1 MAATLGGGGLRAIE
15 VQDRLSVAGLR
26 DQPHVHPSPLTLHR
40 HPLAVWRLLC
50 HAVWHKLSPRSRDVE
65 AGEGNIRE
73 KSHISKEPLGLRQ
86 EEELVGTGKGRA
98 PRQLLEE
105 DAHSGLEGDGSSSVG
120 DSSSQEPSCCVEA
133 LSYYHA
139 VYSVRVDEAAMDS
152 VCGKDSPRSTARGS
166 RGRKGAARAALG
178 SKGSGSQARRAAWEM
193 ARFNDD
199 GLGDIGGRVGGPSRH
214 GSAQGGGGQQQ
225 QRVFKQTKAQRART
239 MALYNPIPVR
249 QNCFT
254 QNRSLF
260 LFGEDNGVRNIT
272 VAALPL
278 TCCLTPFEYMIL
290 ATILANCIVLALEQ
304 HLPNNDRTPMSKKLD
319 ETEPYFIAIFC
330 FEAGIKIIALGFVFH
345 KGSYLHNGWNIM
357 DFVVVVTGIMAKVGM
372 YYDLRTLRAVR
383 VLRPLKLVSGI
394 PSLQVVLK
402 SIMKAMIPLLQISLL
417 LFFAILIF
425 AIIGLEFYMG
435 KLHNTCFDSKTNE
448 PDPKNEKPC
457 LNDSSGFVCPNDTVC
472 RGHWEGP
479 NYGITQFDNILYAVL
494 TVFQCITMEGWTDI
508 LYNTNDALGSTWN
521 WLYFVPLIILGSFF
535 MLNLVLGV
543 LSGEFAKERERVEN
557 RRAFLKLRRQQQIER
572 ELNGYM
578 EWICKAEEVMLAE
591 EDRNAEDK
599 SAFDVLRR
607 ATLKKSRTDLIQA
620 EEGLNERF
628 SDITS
633 TGKASGSPFAR
644 ASIVSV
650 KQETSS
656 YFQRKEKRMRFFIR
670 RMVKSHTFYWTV
682 LCLVGLNT
690 LCVAI
695 VHYDQPVLLTDLLTY
710 AEFVFLGL
718 FLSEMLL
725 KMYGLGT
732 RSYFHSSF
740 NCFDFG
746 VIIGSIFEI
755 IWAMIQPGTSFG
767 IRVLR
772 ALRLLRIFKV
782 TKYWASLRNL
792 VVSLLNSMKSIIS
805 LLFLLFLF
813 IVVFA
818 LLGMQLFGG
827 QFNFEECTPPTNF
840 DTFPAAI
847 MTVFQILTGE
857 DWNVVMYDAIKS
869 QGGINRGTI
878 FCIYFIVLTLFG
890 NYTLLNVFL
899 AIAVDNLANAQELT
913 KDEEEEEEAATQK
926 LAIQKAREV
935 AEVSPI
941 SATNLSVSA
950 CKDAQG
956 KGGKP
961 RSVWEQRTNE
971 LRRINLRASSEALYS
986 ELDPEERRRF
996 ASSLHI
1002 RPDMKSHLDRPL
1014 TVSPPPCD
1022 GRRVSDVARAA
1033 GVAGIPFLPEAGRG
1047 VDGGAVAV
1055 AVAAFGDRGA
1065 ADSGGGKQRRQ
1076 PKEQALEEDRE
1087 QRAPRRPND
1096 LRPGMEGEDEDLAR
1110 GRRQRH
1116 RAHSTYETDEQEEG
1130 KGRCRP
1136 EQMSNAPPLHNP
1148 SPFWTSLFIKTVV
1161 WRAPQPLATLVSAP
1175 SAGGCTAAPSAH
1187 VRLGRAR
1194 ERQAQGPVEI
1204 VVTDFSPTLVLTP
1217 PRRVRSAVARPT
1229 PLPIPTLP
1237 LNVLTLP
1244 AHCLRRVLDFT
1255 SVICALL
1262 RSDIGAL
1269 VKLKKPDDVAEE
1281 EKDEKGDNDDDDD
1294 KRHKPILPY
1303 SSMFI
1308 FSSTNPLR
1316 RLCHYIVTL
1325 RYFEMCIL
1333 LVIAMSSIALAAE
1346 DPVEADSPWNK
1357 ILRNFDYVFT
1367 GVFTFELFI
1376 KMIDLGLVFHPGAY
1390 FRDLWNILDF
1400 IVVSG
1405 ALMAYVF
1412 SNKGG
1417 KDLNT
1422 IKSLRVLRVLR
1433 PLKTIKRLP
1442 KLKAVFDCVVN
1453 SLKNVLNILIVYMLF
1468 MFIFAVIAVQ
1478 LFKGKFFYC
1487 TDNSKALEKE
1497 CSGYYLLYGKD
1508 NAVKAERREWKKFP
1522 FHYDNVLWALLTLF
1536 TVSTGEGWPEV
1547 LRHSVEATY
1556 EEQGPSPGYRMEMSI
1571 FYVVYFV
1578 VFPFFFVNIFVA
1590 LIIITFQEQGDK
1602 VMSEYSLEK
1611 NERACI
1617 DFVVSAKP
1625 LTRYM
1630 PQNRNTFQY
1639 RMWKFVVSPPFEY
1652 FIMAMIALNTIVLM
1666 MKYHEA
1672 SPEYEKILRNLNII
1686 FTVLFF
1692 LECKLKIVAF
1702 GILNYFRDA
1711 WNVFDFV
1718 TVLGSITD
1726 ILVTELGKNF
1736 INLSFLR
1743 LFRAARLI
1751 KLLRQGYT
1759 IRILLWTFLQSFKA
1773 LPYVCLL
1780 IAMLFFIYAIVGMQV
1795 FGNVKLDD
1803 EGGITEH
1810 NNFQTF
1816 FQALML
1822 LFRSAT
1828 GEAWQ
1833 EIMLSCLSKKPCEQH
1848 SLNGEN
1854 VCGSDFAYFYFVSFI
1869 FLCSFLMLNLF
1880 VAVIMDNFEYLT
1892 RDSSILGPHHLDE
1905 FVRIWGDYDPAATGR
1920 ITYTKMYELLR
1931 HMSPPLGLGKKCPVR
1946 IAYKRLVRM
1955 DMPIAEDNTVHF
1967 TTTLMA
1973 LIRTALDIKI
1983 AKAGA
1988 DKFECD
1994 SELRK
1999 EMMAIWPT
2007 LSQKTLDILVPPH
2020 RAVDLT
2026 VGKVYAA
2033 MMIYNYY
2040 KSNKNKKMQLQQ
2052 AAAMQQVRTSARR
2065 PESELAL
2072 PGAVKVLNLNLE
2084 TLRLSPAAIPPPP
2097 TRALADLGSGDLRA
2111 SPSWVT
2117 QRAQEMVQRTRQRRA
2132 GERGWSDEQP
2142 DARPP
2147 SQQLE
2152 MRDMVHPGYYDPE
2165 AQMALESYG
2174 RTTSLPKLTPDIQKR
2189 RSQPLRPSLP
2199 PIRDTSPMKRSVSLL
2214 GQAQSPGPQLDDYSL
2229 ERVSPV
2235 GAPRAQR
2242 RSVRHRYSGE
2252 SVGSSGF
2259 VVGGDRERTTRG
2271 GGGGKE
2277 QHTGSLVDMDM
2288 ERVARPRPRP
2298 GPCDPSKQPLGPGIP
2313 PTCPDHRSP
2322 ERGRQTSRSL
2332 SGSPILL
2339 SPGGSVTP
2347 RRGRRQLPQTP
2358 ATPRPNVMYSPAR
2371 RAAKSGTPP
2380 PTTTPRVSS
2389 LVLEGYSPL
2398 SSPHASQR
2406 GRGEICGGEQAP
2418 GNVSPRLRRAAT
2430 GATAA
2435 ATTRVGRRE
2444 RDRDRD
2450 RGGGGGGGA
2459 ASSKAPSRGA
2469 AGGQQQQPC
2478 RAGPGAAGGRRVL
2491 NGNHFGAGAGGGDAA
2506 VAVAATAAAA
2516 ATTVAVTVEDSGA
2529 GAAGGRHGTE
2539 GGGDGFRVRAGAVL
2553 GSSARKRNTFSETDE
2568 DDWC

>member
-1 MAATLGGGGLRAIE
+1 MAVPDHRA
-15 VQDRLSVAGLR
+15 APGT
-26 DQPHVHPSPLTLHR
+26 SPWEERKCALVY
-40 HPLAVWRLLC
+40 VWRLLC

-65 AGEGNIRE
+65 ADEGNIRG

-98 PRQLLEE
+98 HRQLLEE
-105 DAHSGLEGDGSSSVG
+105 DARSGLEGDGSSSVG

-1047 VDGGAVAV
+1047 GDGGAVAV

-1130 KGRCRP
+1130 KGRCRDDP
-1136 EQMSNAPPLHNP
+1136 ASKEARQRSKAGHMEDLKSSDKTIVSSKLPNQKINKMDP
-1148 SPFWTSLFIKTVV
+1148 SVRIPVMITG
-1161 WRAPQPLATLVSAP
+1161 P
-1175 SAGGCTAAPSAH
+1175 SGESAH
-1187 VRLGRAR
+1187 A
-1194 ERQAQGPVEI
+1194 P
-1204 VVTDFSPTLVLTP
+1204 
-1217 PRRVRSAVARPT
+1217 
-1229 PLPIPTLP
+1229 
-1237 LNVLTLP
+1237 
-1244 AHCLRRVLDFT
+1244 
-1255 SVICALL
+1255 
-1262 RSDIGAL
+1262 GA
-1269 VKLKKPDDVAEE
+1269 KPDDVGEE

-2052 AAAMQQVRTSARR
+2052 AAAMQQNRTLFQRLGGPGGPGGAGSAVGAVGAVVAVVAAGSVGGAGGPWGAGGDPRGPMGTGGPGGQLMDMPPPGR
-2065 PESELAL
+2065 PE
-2072 PGAVKVLNLNLE
+2072 
-2084 TLRLSPAAIPPPP
+2084 
-2097 TRALADLGSGDLRA
+2097 DLQLGQPLLGEPNRCGDLRA

-2174 RTTSLPKLTPDIQKR
+2174 RTTSLPKLTPDIQ
-2189 RSQPLRPSLP
+2189 

-2435 ATTRVGRRE
+2435 ATVGETACGDDASATERLLEGKPQLRQQQQHRRWQHHASDPYLDLCVDEQTRVGRRE

-2506 VAVAATAAAA
+2506 VAATAAAA

-2539 GGGDGFRVRAGAVL
+2539 GGGDRFRVRAGAVL